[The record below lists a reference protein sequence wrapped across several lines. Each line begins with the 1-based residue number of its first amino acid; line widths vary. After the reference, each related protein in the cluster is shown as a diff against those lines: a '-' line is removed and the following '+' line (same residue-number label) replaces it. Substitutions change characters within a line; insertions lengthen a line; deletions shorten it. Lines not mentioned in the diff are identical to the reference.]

1 MKLNKLGAL
10 GLLVFGAQ
18 TSSLLAVGISCP
30 IEVGTGSDSSFVI
43 FDSPN
48 IDLRA
53 YEVFYNFDSTNPL
66 GTDDLIDIIN
76 AEDSQIVIGLDNFGD
91 PTNQILFDVA
101 FNGVTEGEGFNL
113 PEIWVQFVA
122 GGQAGFPA
130 DSVAPISGSEFI
142 GGSGIS
148 APFRTVEPGSTD
160 ALLFGVFGEVSP
172 SFSPVPEPSVW
183 GLTLLGSL
191 CLTAR
196 RRR

>member
-30 IEVGTGSDSSFVI
+30 IEVGTGSDSSFVV

-48 IDLRA
+48 IDQRT
-53 YEVFYNFDSTNPL
+53 YEVFYDFDSANPL
-66 GTDDLIDIIN
+66 GTDDLIVIIN
-76 AEDSQIVIGLDNFGD
+76 SADPEIFVNLDNFGD
-91 PTNQILFDVA
+91 PTNQIIFDVV
-101 FNGVTEGEGFNL
+101 FNGVTEGAGFSI
-113 PEIWVQFVA
+113 PDTWTQFIA
-122 GGQAGFPA
+122 GGQAGYPVG
-130 DSVAPISGSEFI
+130 SVESISGGGFI
-142 GGSGIS
+142 GGSGVS

-160 ALLFGVFGEVSP
+160 ALLFGRFDEVSP
-172 SFSPVPEPSVW
+172 DFSPVPEPSVW
-183 GLTLLGSL
+183 GLALLGSL